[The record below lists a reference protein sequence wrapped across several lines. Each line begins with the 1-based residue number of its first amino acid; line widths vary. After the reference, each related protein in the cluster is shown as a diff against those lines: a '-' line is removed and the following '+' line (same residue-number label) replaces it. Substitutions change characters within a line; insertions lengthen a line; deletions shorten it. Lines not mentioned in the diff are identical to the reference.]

1 MDETLPLA
9 VWVQAGDSMSR
20 QASTSIPIGSGLTA
34 RDVMANLPAML
45 RQLALE
51 VEMVIEEGAA

>member
-9 VWVQAGDSMSR
+9 VWVQAGDSMFR
-20 QASTSIPIGSGLTA
+20 QAATTVPLNEGLSVQ
-34 RDVMANLPAML
+34 DVMANLPAML

-51 VEMVIEEGAA
+51 IEMSIEESQA